1 MTNCEFQV
9 RNKPIEPPK
18 KPEKAPFFLPSV
30 PLLSGE
36 ILFEP
41 GKISVEEK
49 DGIDNEKQMNKTKL
63 DTPSSRFLYLL
74 QSTKESDNC
83 KNPTLHSYLH
93 FVCKLQS
100 INYSICL
107 ETICILQDDVRFK

>member
-1 MTNCEFQV
+1 MLNSEFQV

-41 GKISVEEK
+41 GKVSVEEK

-83 KNPTLHSYLH
+83 KNPTLILIYILYL
-93 FVCKLQS
+93 
-100 INYSICL
+100 NYSRLIIACL
-107 ETICILQDDVRFK
+107 ETICILQDDV